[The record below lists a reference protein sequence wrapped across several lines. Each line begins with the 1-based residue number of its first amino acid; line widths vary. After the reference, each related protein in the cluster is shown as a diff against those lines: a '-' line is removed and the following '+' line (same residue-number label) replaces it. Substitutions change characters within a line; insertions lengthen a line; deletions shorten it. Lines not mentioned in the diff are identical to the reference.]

1 MRERW
6 TRTTPVL
13 QVGEDEAA
21 ELLAPALGAVRIE
34 ALVPLGG
41 GHSNTNIRVKLSSPP
56 HNVVLR
62 LYQHDPAQARK
73 EAAIT
78 RLVSKSVPVPH
89 YHYVGERVSDGWTY
103 AVVDFVEGETLQS
116 MAERAGES
124 ELSAAGESVGSV
136 LAAIHAF
143 TFEQAGFLDG
153 DLKVTPFAGGFSS
166 VAYLQSC
173 FSGIAGERIGRE
185 LAEGVIAFAR
195 KNEGRSDAWNNP
207 PRLTHFDFGGTN
219 ILMRND
225 GTVAGVVDW
234 EYAAA
239 ASPAADFGNL
249 LRPPLGAMPAFVR
262 GVEQGYHRGGG
273 MLPDDWRALTRIADL
288 GAWAEFMTRSNVSEQ
303 LIEDARTMLRET
315 IFSDSP

>member
-1 MRERW
+1 M
-6 TRTTPVL
+6 
-13 QVGEDEAA
+13 
-21 ELLAPALGAVRIE
+21 
-34 ALVPLGG
+34 
-41 GHSNTNIRVKLSSPP
+41 
-56 HNVVLR
+56 
-62 LYQHDPAQARK
+62 
-73 EAAIT
+73 
-78 RLVSKSVPVPH
+78 
-89 YHYVGERVSDGWTY
+89 
-103 AVVDFVEGETLQS
+103 
-116 MAERAGES
+116 
-124 ELSAAGESVGSV
+124 GSV

-153 DLKVTPFAGGFSS
+153 DFKVTPFAGGFSL

-185 LAEGVIAFAR
+185 LADGSDRVR
-195 KNEGRSDAWNNP
+195 KKNEGRSDAWNNP

-234 EYAAA
+234 EFAAA

-249 LRPPLGAMPAFVR
+249 LRRPLGAMPAFVR
-262 GVEQGYHRGGG
+262 GVEQGYHRAGG

-288 GAWAEFMTRSNVSEQ
+288 GAWAEFMTRSNASEQ

-315 IFSDSP
+315 IFSGSPWRDPD